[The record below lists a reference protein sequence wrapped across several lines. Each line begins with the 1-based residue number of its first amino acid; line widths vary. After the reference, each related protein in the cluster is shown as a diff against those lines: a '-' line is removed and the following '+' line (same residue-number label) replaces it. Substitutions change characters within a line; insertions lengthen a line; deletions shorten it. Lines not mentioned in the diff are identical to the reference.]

1 MFIFC
6 KVKQLFLVTVLALS
20 FLCCLPTDAQAD
32 VAIALDTAKSV
43 VNLVTVYPK
52 APKKQSQILSDVS
65 KTEAF
70 ASLSVAG
77 FQGAAI
83 LKAQDSAQVIALS
96 QWSVKDPSSLQFHA
110 KENVLN
116 IPAGQSVQSFTCQ
129 VQHTEARDA
138 SPNFHQGDVIMFSQF
153 KMKPARQQSELATII
168 SQMMPGVMQM
178 IPGLQWAAMCPSI
191 DESTI
196 ALLARWNSREDFE
209 SLGQNPG
216 FDPET
221 NYWQDYANNE
231 HGLYDVV
238 EVIR

>member
-20 FLCCLPTDAQAD
+20 FLCCLPANAQAD

-138 SPNFHQGDVIMFSQF
+138 SPNFHQGDVIFQWL
-153 KMKPARQQSELATII
+153 PYA
-168 SQMMPGVMQM
+168 
-178 IPGLQWAAMCPSI
+178 GLGHLTGTSFLRSANENSSYS
-191 DESTI
+191 STS
-196 ALLARWNSREDFE
+196 NDSVNKD
-209 SLGQNPG
+209 
-216 FDPET
+216 
-221 NYWQDYANNE
+221 
-231 HGLYDVV
+231 
-238 EVIR
+238 